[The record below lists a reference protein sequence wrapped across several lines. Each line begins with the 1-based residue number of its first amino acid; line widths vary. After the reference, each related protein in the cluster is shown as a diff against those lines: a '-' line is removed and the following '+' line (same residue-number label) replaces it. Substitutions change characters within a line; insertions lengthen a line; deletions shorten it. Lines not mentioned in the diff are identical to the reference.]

1 MTDHMK
7 AAIEAAAEELHPG
20 LFSLSDHRYSI
31 RFDNPED
38 YRAEHQADV
47 LVDVG
52 IALYTAL
59 PHLRA
64 MIAEEIRE
72 EIKRE
77 GPVTDRD
84 QNLYLEGLGHAAQIA
99 KGPQQ

>member
-1 MTDHMK
+1 MTDLMT
-7 AAIEAAAEELHPG
+7 AAIEAAAEELNPG

-31 RFDNPED
+31 RFDNPVD

-64 MIAEEIRE
+64 MIAQEIIDVIPLRE
-72 EIKRE
+72 PYTNYQE
-77 GPVTDRD
+77 GKAD
-84 QNLYLEGLGHAAQIA
+84 GLNRAAQIA